1 VGVRVAF
8 AVLAIALSWAGP
20 SSAQSAQS
28 TGQAPAAAAEV
39 FTSFT
44 PDEVAAIL
52 RDAGYR
58 AQIEHKDNT
67 YSIVTGMGG
76 YTVVAWLICDN
87 NSNKCD
93 SLDWDIAFNASPTFT
108 LELANKWN
116 REKRYAKAYIAT
128 NGRFFIEY
136 SMEFS
141 GGVTRQAVAQSARRF
156 DSLCSEFESWSKSD

>member
-1 VGVRVAF
+1 VGPRLAF
-8 AVLAIALSWAGP
+8 AVLAISLSLVGS
-20 SSAQSAQS
+20 SSAQAPA
-28 TGQAPAAAAEV
+28 QAPASPNQV

-58 AQIEHKDNT
+58 AQIEFKDNT

-76 YTVVAWLICDN
+76 YTVVAWLICDK
-87 NSNKCD
+87 NKSCD
-93 SLDWDIAFNASPTFT
+93 SLDWDIAFNASPNFT

-141 GGVTRQAVAQSARRF
+141 GGVTRSAVAQSARRF